1 MLKRFQRSRQV
12 QIVHIVGDKRIV
24 GGADA
29 ELHRQIKAG
38 GGFAAARHAEQD
50 HLRLIEVA
58 QRNAVIVRRGIV
70 DGGDAGIVLAEV
82 AGGQA
87 MGAVRHR
94 RRFHVQLAL
103 QRADQR
109 LHDIWQKPRLWTI
122 TSRTSGEMME

>member
-1 MLKRFQRSRQV
+1 MPSSC
-12 QIVHIVGDKRIV
+12 
-24 GGADA
+24 A
-29 ELHRQIKAG
+29 
-38 GGFAAARHAEQD
+38 
-50 HLRLIEVA
+50 
-58 QRNAVIVRRGIV
+58 GIV

-109 LHDIWQKPRLWTI
+109 LHDIRQKPRLWTI